1 MLPVR
6 KFPPP
11 TPRLAP
17 KNLKE
22 VGRKANKARKEKEQ
36 FREMADKNWK
46 RMGTLEE
53 FRRDQFE
60 RHNTATT
67 FDPRPGAH
75 PIDPRRVNSY
85 HRPMTPMDYS
95 KGLFM
100 RDLLSPTMQI
110 RG

>member
-11 TPRLAP
+11 PPRLAP

-22 VGRKANKARKEKEQ
+22 AGRKANKAMKGNELK
-36 FREMADKNWK
+36 REMADKNWK
-46 RMGTLEE
+46 RMGNLEE

-60 RHNTATT
+60 RHNLRGLELADRTV
-67 FDPRPGAH
+67 RNKQH
-75 PIDPRRVNSY
+75 
-85 HRPMTPMDYS
+85 HPMTPMDYS